1 MPKLVGAGRPYESLV
16 ANLRGGSDPS
26 RGINP
31 EKMRIRFRQQHIREI
46 PWSGPGAGAVEEVV
60 DKGVDPIDGPGAT
73 AYVGLLTNTTPGVH
87 VAAEAEVVV
96 ADNDFTAPATLII
109 GDYELISDDHYA
121 VGGSTAATA
130 AAIQAAI
137 NSLPGFTASLL
148 GSTLTVTGPNGPA
161 GNTIRFEAE
170 YTGAVV
176 NFTLTPT
183 TGFFGGGEPVIGPP
197 EII

>member
-46 PWSGPGAGAVEEVV
+46 PWSGPGADEEVV
-60 DKGVDPIDGPGAT
+60 DKAVDPIDGPGAT

-87 VAAEAEVVV
+87 VAAQAEIIV
-96 ADNDFTAPATLII
+96 ADNDFTAAATVII
-109 GDYELISDDHYA
+109 GEFELVSGDHFV
-121 VGGSTAATA
+121 VGGTTDLTAQSLTD
-130 AAIQAAI
+130 AI
-137 NSLPGFTASLL
+137 NSLPGFSASVVA
-148 GSTLTVTGPNGPA
+148 STITVTGPNGVA
-161 GNTIRFEAE
+161 GNVKRFEAL
-170 YTGAVV
+170 YTGAIV
-176 NFTLTPT
+176 NFTLDPT